1 MKLLVRYAV
10 AAVLLVAVLS
20 SCKNRTPQQAKL
32 IPKTASVV
40 LVLDAKAM
48 QDKLQKGGLSVD
60 SLFENFFRRD
70 KDDSAHKAK
79 INDLR
84 NNAGINWNSQ
94 LYFFVSNKP
103 GKSTQESINVFNVMG
118 SLNDPSKFEAFL
130 KRQDDLKNKEIKKEN
145 GYSYVLAD
153 DGVVLSWNDRYL
165 MATIY
170 NQNARPFYDSVSG
183 SFKKPETG
191 NIAENAKAE
200 VNSYYTLKE
209 EESLASVP
217 LFTDLFKEKADGYAF
232 TSSNSYLGML
242 SMMPFQ
248 LPKLEDF
255 VKDNYSVSTLN
266 FEDGKIL
273 AKTTSYPNE
282 LLTAL
287 CKQFPSPAVNLSLID
302 HFPSQHIN
310 GFLLFAFNPDIIGG
324 LLKQM
329 EVEGMANNL
338 LQKSGI
344 TTEDFYKAMKGDVA
358 IVLSDIGL
366 KQPEPQNKTDELSM
380 VRSKP
385 TYKMIVNIPVGNQA
399 NFFKLMDQ
407 AAQSGVVTKQ
417 GNVYK
422 GGGLLSAFGLYIQGD
437 AKNLILASDSLT
449 YVQYMAGASKAA
461 IDPEVTNRFKDKT
474 SCLYFDIAQTIGD
487 LSTNDSSSN
496 YRQSM
501 NTAKAT
507 FKDVVV
513 TAGPFNGKS
522 SNAVFEVR
530 LQNEKQNS
538 LVTLTSLLTDVA
550 VDMRAQA
557 KKERALEVFPGGV
570 PAIIHTN

>member
-1 MKLLVRYAV
+1 
-10 AAVLLVAVLS
+10 
-20 SCKNRTPQQAKL
+20 
-32 IPKTASVV
+32 
-40 LVLDAKAM
+40 
-48 QDKLQKGGLSVD
+48 
-60 SLFENFFRRD
+60 
-70 KDDSAHKAK
+70 
-79 INDLR
+79 
-84 NNAGINWNSQ
+84 
-94 LYFFVSNKP
+94 
-103 GKSTQESINVFNVMG
+103 
-118 SLNDPSKFEAFL
+118 
-130 KRQDDLKNKEIKKEN
+130 
-145 GYSYVLAD
+145 
-153 DGVVLSWNDRYL
+153 
-165 MATIY
+165 
-170 NQNARPFYDSVSG
+170 
-183 SFKKPETG
+183 
-191 NIAENAKAE
+191 
-200 VNSYYTLKE
+200 
-209 EESLASVP
+209 
-217 LFTDLFKEKADGYAF
+217 
-232 TSSNSYLGML
+232 
-242 SMMPFQ
+242 MMPFQ

-310 GFLLFAFNPDIIGG
+310 GFLLFAFNPNIIGG

-385 TYKMIVNIPVGNQA
+385 TYKMIVNIPVGNQV

-449 YVQYMAGASKAA
+449 YVQYMAGTSKAA
-461 IDPEVTNRFKDKT
+461 IDPEVTSRFKDKT
-474 SCLYFDIAQTIGD
+474 SCFYFDIARTIGD